1 PIRSGGK
8 DLRDLW
14 DQDGEFGFPYTYLGM
29 TTPGFPNMF
38 FLQGPHGTGPSGTV
52 PHSME
57 TQLSYFAKVLRK
69 VSREGIKSIT
79 PSRKATDDFISYC
92 DAFFATTVMSDACS
106 SWYNG
111 GKAGARIHGLWPG
124 SAAHLTI
131 VRREPR
137 WEDFEYEY
145 LEGSG
150 NRFMWYLGNGWTRKE
165 KDPESDMTP
174 YLGDQGEV
182 DVRDVHESWWSVP

>member
-1 PIRSGGK
+1 MSG
-8 DLRDLW
+8 
-14 DQDGEFGFPYTYLGM
+14 
-29 TTPGFPNMF
+29 
-38 FLQGPHGTGPSGTV
+38 S
-52 PHSME
+52 
-57 TQLSYFAKVLRK
+57 
-69 VSREGIKSIT
+69 
-79 PSRKATDDFISYC
+79 
-92 DAFFATTVMSDACS
+92 CS

-145 LEGSG
+145 LSG
-150 NRFMWYLGNGWTRKE
+150 ENRFMWYLGNGWTRKE
-165 KDPESDMTP
+165 TDPESDMTP

-182 DVRDVHESWWSVP
+182 DLRDVHASWWCVP